1 MPDRHMPVSRRFD
14 LSKGV
19 PRAWPLAWV
28 PHTSSG
34 ITAKRTVKV
43 SWGQRVLS
51 VVMVGATL
59 VTGLATLA
67 VTPPLLPQARLLPRS
82 PHTSPIPVPA

>member
-1 MPDRHMPVSRRFD
+1 
-14 LSKGV
+14 
-19 PRAWPLAWV
+19 LAWV
-28 PHTSSG
+28 PHTSSEMA
-34 ITAKRTVKV
+34 AKRTVGV
-43 SWGQRVLS
+43 SCGQRVLS

-82 PHTSPIPVPA
+82 PLTSPIPVPA